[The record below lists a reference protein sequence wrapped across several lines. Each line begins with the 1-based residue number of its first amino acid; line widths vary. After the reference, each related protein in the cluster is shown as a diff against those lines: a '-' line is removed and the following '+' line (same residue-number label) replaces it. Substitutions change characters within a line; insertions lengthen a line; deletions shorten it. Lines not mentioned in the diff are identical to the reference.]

1 MDVDVFL
8 WQHVSRPCVLGE
20 GKRRGRQRENTLF
33 LFFFPPSSSGLE
45 CFAVQCFVAAIKCAE
60 LFSQLP

>member
-33 LFFFPPSSSGLE
+33 LFFFFPLLPLVWSVL
-45 CFAVQCFVAAIKCAE
+45 
-60 LFSQLP
+60 LFSVLLLP